1 MRALS
6 FLSLIL
12 ALLPVSRSL
21 AGTITVGRTDAREC
35 YLATLA
41 QSSPAIDKR
50 GLDSCNRAAS
60 ADSDDAYAHAAI
72 LVNRA
77 DIRLRMQD
85 YAGTLADADASIAA
99 EPDLPAAY
107 LNRGAA
113 LIGLQRY
120 QDALSALE
128 KVIAL
133 NLNDRL
139 ELAYFN
145 RGIAREHLGDIRGAY
160 HDYRQALELNPKFE
174 PAKEQLTRFT
184 VTVGSR

>member
-6 FLSLIL
+6 FLTLIL
-12 ALLPVSRSL
+12 AFLPASQSL
-21 AGTITVGRTDAREC
+21 AGTIIVGRTDAREC

-41 QSSPAIDKR
+41 ESSPAGDRR
-50 GLDSCNRAAS
+50 GLDACDRAAN
-60 ADSDDAYAHAAI
+60 ADNGDAYAHAAI

-77 DIRLRMQD
+77 DIRLRMRD
-85 YAGTLADADASIAA
+85 YTGTLTDANASIAL
-99 EPDLPAAY
+99 EPDLAAAY
-107 LNRGAA
+107 LNRGAG

-120 QDALSALE
+120 QEALPALE

-133 NLNDRL
+133 NPNDRL

-160 HDYRQALELNPKFE
+160 HDYKQAQELNPKFE

-184 VTVGSR
+184 VTIGSR

>member
-1 MRALS
+1 MRDL
-6 FLSLIL
+6 LLPSLIL
-12 ALLPVSRSL
+12 AFLPVSQSL
-21 AGTITVGRTDAREC
+21 AGTIVVGRTDAREC

-41 QSSPAIDKR
+41 ESSPSGDKR
-50 GLDSCNRAAS
+50 GLDACDRAAD
-60 ADSDDAYAHAAI
+60 ADNSDAQAHAAI

-85 YAGTLADADASIAA
+85 YAGTLADADASIAL
-99 EPDLPAAY
+99 ESDLAAAY
-107 LNRGAA
+107 LNRGAG

-120 QDALSALE
+120 QEALPALE
-128 KVIAL
+128 KAIAL
-133 NLNDRL
+133 NPNDRL

-160 HDYRQALELNPKFE
+160 HDYKQAQELNPKFE

-184 VTVGSR
+184 VTIGSR

>member
-1 MRALS
+1 MRVLS

-12 ALLPVSRSL
+12 AILPASRSL
-21 AGTITVGRTDAREC
+21 AGTIIVGRTDAREC

-41 QSSPAIDKR
+41 ESSPAGDKR
-50 GLDSCNRAAS
+50 GLAACDRAAN

-85 YAGTLADADASIAA
+85 YAGTLADANASIALD
-99 EPDLPAAY
+99 PDLAAAY
-107 LNRGAA
+107 LNRGAG

-120 QDALSALE
+120 QEALPALE

-145 RGIAREHLGDIRGAY
+145 RGIAREHLGDIQGAY
-160 HDYRQALELNPKFE
+160 HDYKQALELNPKFE

-184 VTVGSR
+184 VTVTPR

>member
-1 MRALS
+1 MRTLS

-12 ALLPVSRSL
+12 AFLPISQSL
-21 AGTITVGRTDAREC
+21 AGTITVGRSDAREC

-41 QSSPAIDKR
+41 VSSPAGDKH
-50 GLDSCNRAAS
+50 GLDACDRAAS

-85 YAGTLADADASIAA
+85 YAGTLADANASIALA
-99 EPDLPAAY
+99 PDLAAAY
-107 LNRGAA
+107 LNRGAG

-120 QDALSALE
+120 QEALPALE
-128 KVIAL
+128 IAIAL
-133 NLNDRL
+133 NPNDRL

-160 HDYRQALELNPKFE
+160 HDYKQALELNPKFE